1 MDIKKDYANFT
12 ALIISLVISWITYQ
26 YFMDGN
32 YILFMQAVLV
42 GLVFLGISLLYFII
56 IRILIYLI
64 KYEYIYS
71 NFIFITLLTFLS
83 FVLISMVFYNANYLE
98 PIGSMVEYAQ
108 LLRYY
113 FIKIIPF
120 IAICSVVIGVGLA
133 LFFYE
138 IEVEKKNLQR
148 SNIFHLIILFVLIIA
163 TFFIFYNSYKID
175 EPKLNKEY
183 SHYKIIN

>member
-1 MDIKKDYANFT
+1 MDTKKDYANFT

-26 YFMDGN
+26 YFMEGN
-32 YILFMQAVLV
+32 YISFIAVILV
-42 GLVFLGISLLYFII
+42 GVIFLGISLLYFII
-56 IRILIYLI
+56 IRILIYMI

-71 NFIFITLLTFLS
+71 SFIFITLLIFFS
-83 FVLISMVFYNANYLE
+83 FVLISLFFYNASYLE
-98 PIGSMVEYAQ
+98 PIGSMVEYVQ

-113 FIKIIPF
+113 FVKIIPF

-138 IEVEKKNLQR
+138 IEVEKKDLR
-148 SNIFHLIILFVLIIA
+148 KSNIFHLIILFVLIIA
-163 TFFIFYNSYKID
+163 TFFLFYSSYKID
-175 EPKLNKEY
+175 DPKLNKEY